1 MLQQRK
7 SLVVVQFK
15 RENEKEKQ
23 KKNKQLFD
31 ALARKAAYIQEL
43 HKSLK
48 EKIELQIEAEKQEN
62 KT

>member
-7 SLVVVQFK
+7 SLVVIQRK

-31 ALARKAAYIQEL
+31 ALARKAAYIKEL

-48 EKIELQIEAEKQEN
+48 EKIEIQNEADQQVVS
-62 KT
+62 